1 MVVGSS
7 CGQSVQGLKFRISLV
22 LQSPTSEQL
31 EQTIRLGFPA
41 STMKLNMK
49 QSWSANDERMARYLV
64 RVPEE
69 EKQAHISEYR
79 LPLYFNR
86 GQPLQEIIWGL
97 HLKYLNDSDAQ
108 YVLVEL
114 HEGDTEN
121 YVKSCDRCQRYT
133 LIPRM
138 PSEVFN
144 PVTSP

>member
-7 CGQSVQGLKFRISLV
+7 CGRSVQGLRLSGLVSL
-22 LQSPTSEQL
+22 P
-31 EQTIRLGFPA
+31 P
-41 STMKLNMK
+41 TMKLNMK
-49 QSWSANDERMARYLV
+49 QSWSANDERIARYLV

-79 LPLYFNR
+79 LPRSFGY
-86 GQPLQEIIWGL
+86 
-97 HLKYLNDSDAQ
+97 LKYLNDSDAQ

-114 HEGDTEN
+114 HEGRYYWPIMRQDVEN